1 MTTPSARFQSV
12 LLPIGRLKPLL
23 AGLALLGPALA
34 LSGCGKSA
42 DPQLEARLAA
52 LEAKADEANK
62 RSQQALSM
70 AATSNPAPMMD
81 SGSADAF
88 AEPADNGAVTDGSAD
103 SAIFDNTVEAPA
115 GPPIAPGN

>member
-1 MTTPSARFQSV
+1 MTTRPARFPSV
-12 LLPIGRLKPLL
+12 SLATSRLRSLV

-34 LSGCGKSA
+34 LSGCGKSE

-52 LEAKADEANK
+52 LEAKAEEANK

-88 AEPADNGAVTDGSAD
+88 GEPADNGAVTDGSPD
-103 SAIFDNTVEAPA
+103 SAIYDNTVEAPA
-115 GPPIAPGN
+115 GPPIAPGM